1 MTLEKEASGWRRSK
15 RNNRS
20 ELDSVRNEID
30 ELDRQIAALLNER
43 LALCRT
49 VSRIKAKLG
58 IPIEDSSREADV
70 VKSVSQYADDD
81 GSAEA
86 IAAIYQ
92 ELFRQSK
99 LMQED
104 DSHSAAVGSSGESCM
119 SGGEGSQNKHS
130 EEAHPNYFP
139 QVTIIGLGLI
149 GGALART
156 IKRHLPET
164 EIRAVD
170 RQDVL
175 EQALKEGVI
184 DSGASELG
192 KVVKKSSLIVLAANP
207 DENVKV
213 LKQIAPLLKKRQLV
227 IDVTSTKRMICALAE
242 SLDLRGA
249 DFIGGHPF
257 FGSERHGYESSAK
270 LTTDGATFCIVPIA
284 KSSEM
289 SQKRLLRW
297 LQLLKLKP
305 VFIDADTHD
314 AMAART
320 SHVLQ
325 LLAVLAGAGLVRQM
339 NHVELSKYISIS
351 GSSLKQ
357 LSRLMKSPP
366 KMWKEISLQNRE
378 EITSSLNCMKGSID
392 EIVTA
397 LQADDASVLDSL
409 FSDAAIVGKL
419 LSEGE

>member
-1 MTLEKEASGWRRSK
+1 MTLEKEASGWRRSRK
-15 RNNRS
+15 NKC
-20 ELDSVRNEID
+20 ELDGVRNEID

-70 VKSVSQYADDD
+70 VKSVSQYADD

-86 IAAIYQ
+86 IGAIYQ

-99 LMQED
+99 LMQES
-104 DSHSAAVGSSGESCM
+104 DSHATETTGKKSARTKGNAGQEKV
-119 SGGEGSQNKHS
+119 
-130 EEAHPNYFP
+130 EELHPNYFP
-139 QVTIIGLGLI
+139 EVAMIGLGLI

-164 EIRAVD
+164 HVTAID
-170 RQDVL
+170 RDDVIA
-175 EQALKEGVI
+175 QALKERVI
-184 DSGASELG
+184 DSSFCDIG
-192 KVVKKSSLIVLAANP
+192 KGLKKVSLIVLAANP
-207 DENVKV
+207 DENMKV
-213 LKQIAPLLKKRQLV
+213 LRQIAPHLKKRQLV
-227 IDVTSTKRMICALAE
+227 IDVTSTKGQICSMAE
-242 SLDLRGA
+242 RLDLHGA

-257 FGSERHGYESSAK
+257 FGSEKHGFDASAR
-270 LTTDGATFCIVPIA
+270 LTTEGATFCIVPIE

-297 LQLLKLKP
+297 LQVLKLKP
-305 VFIDADTHD
+305 VVIDAQTHD

-320 SHVLQ
+320 SHVVQ
-325 LLAVLAGAGLVRQM
+325 LLAVLAGSGLVRQM
-339 NHVELSKYISIS
+339 NNIELAKYITIS

-366 KMWKEISLQNRE
+366 NMWKEISLQNKD
-378 EITSSLNCMKGSID
+378 EITSSLNYIRQSID
-392 EIVTA
+392 DIVAA
-397 LQADDASVLDSL
+397 LQNDDAGVLDS
-409 FSDAAIVGKL
+409 FFADAATVARL
-419 LSEGE
+419 MSEAD